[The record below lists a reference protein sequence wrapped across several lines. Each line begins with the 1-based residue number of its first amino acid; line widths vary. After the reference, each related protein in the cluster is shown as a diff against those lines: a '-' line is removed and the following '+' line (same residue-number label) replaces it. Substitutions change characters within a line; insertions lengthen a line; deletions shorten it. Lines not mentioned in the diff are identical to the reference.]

1 MALDAYAGRLV
12 RQLVAGILKLAF
24 AGSVLRLV
32 LAVSATRRPGGPL
45 FQIDAPDPLTS
56 LGVSLVLGVAALRI
70 DCAPPPTW
78 SRCPG
83 RITRQA

>member
-1 MALDAYAGRLV
+1 MALNADAGRLV
-12 RQLVAGILKLAF
+12 RQLVAGILRLAL
-24 AGSVLRLV
+24 AGSVLRLA
-32 LAVSATRRPGGPL
+32 LAVSATRLPGGPL

-56 LGVSLVLGVAALRI
+56 LGVPLVLGVAPLRI

-78 SRCPG
+78 SRCPR